1 MGMDIVLA
9 TRNKKKVEE
18 IKRIVKDMPLTIYT
32 LIDFPGCP
40 EVIEDGKTFEE
51 NAVKKARAVSRHT
64 NMPAL
69 ADDSGLEVYALDGEP
84 GVLSARYA
92 GENADDRK
100 NTEKLLN
107 EMRSVPDG
115 KRGARF
121 ACCIALAFP
130 VGDSSVGFD
139 SSIRVATRT
148 ETLGDEMVETFAGYS
163 EGSIGR
169 EPKGSNGF
177 GYDPVFYPA
186 GCKRTF
192 AEMDDAEKDSL
203 SHRGAALKKLHEY
216 LKSRNS

>member
-1 MGMDIVLA
+1 MNIVLA

-18 IKRIVKDMPLTIYT
+18 IKRIVKDMPISVYSLV
-32 LIDFPGCP
+32 DFPDCP

-51 NAVKKARAVSRHT
+51 NAVKKARAVSSHT

-121 ACCIALAFP
+121 ACCIALVFP
-130 VGDSSVGFD
+130 DG
-139 SSIRVATRT
+139 
-148 ETLGDEMVETFAGYS
+148 M
-163 EGSIGR
+163 
-169 EPKGSNGF
+169 
-177 GYDPVFYPA
+177 
-186 GCKRTF
+186 
-192 AEMDDAEKDSL
+192 AE
-203 SHRGAALKKLHEY
+203 
-216 LKSRNS
+216 